1 MWLRNLFTK
10 TLRDLRGQ
18 ILGWGIGAGLI
29 GVMVIFLYPS
39 FKDQTAALTEMVKG
53 YPPALMAFFGDFTQ
67 MSTYLGWLNIEFY
80 SYGPPILAI
89 FAVVVCTG
97 LIGGEEE
104 KGTLDLLLSHPI
116 RRWRVVTGKFAA
128 FAVATVLIMVV
139 IAIFF
144 VGSSAMIGE
153 TSQLGRITLATLNIV
168 PITLAGGALALMAS
182 VLFHSR
188 RLANMVALVV
198 IIGSWFLESLGKV
211 VDVLKPYRPIA
222 LFHYYDSS
230 GALFGSINW
239 GDVGILLALTALF
252 FLISLFAFQRRDIAV

>member
-18 ILGWGIGAGLI
+18 ILGWGIGAGLL
-29 GVMVIFLYPS
+29 GWMVVFLYPS
-39 FKDQTAALTEMVKG
+39 FKDQTAALMEMLTG
-53 YPPALMAFFGDFTQ
+53 YPAALTGFFGDFTKL
-67 MSTYLGWLNIEFY
+67 STYPGWLNIELF

-89 FAVVVCTG
+89 FAVVVGTG
-97 LIGGEEE
+97 LIAGEEE

-116 RRWRVVTGKFAA
+116 HRWRVVTEKFAA
-128 FAVATVLIMVV
+128 FAVATVLIMVLV
-139 IAIFF
+139 ALFF
-144 VGSSAMIGE
+144 VSGSAMIGE
-153 TSQLGRITLATLNIV
+153 TRQLGRIILATMNIV

-182 VLFHSR
+182 VLFRSR

-198 IIGSWFLESLGKV
+198 IIGSYFLESLGKT
-211 VDVLKPYRPIA
+211 VDVLEPYRSIA

-230 GALFGSINW
+230 AALFEGIKW
-239 GDVGILLALTALF
+239 GDASILLALTAIF

>member
-39 FKDQTAALTEMVKG
+39 FQDQTASLAELLKG
-53 YPPALMAFFGDFTQ
+53 YPTALMAFFGDFTK
-67 MSTYLGWLNIEFY
+67 MNTFLGWLNIEFY

-89 FAVVVCTG
+89 FAVVVGTG
-97 LIGGEEE
+97 LIAGEED
-104 KGTLDLLLSHPI
+104 KGTLDLLLAHPI
-116 RRWRVVTGKFAA
+116 RRWRVVTDKFAA
-128 FAVATVLIMVV
+128 FAVATVLIMVQ
-139 IAIFF
+139 IAIIF
-144 VGSSAMIGE
+144 VGSAAMIGQ
-153 TSQLGRITLATLNIV
+153 TSQLGQLVLATLNIV

-182 VLFHSR
+182 VLFRSR

-211 VDVLKPYRPIA
+211 VDTLKPFRPIA

-230 GALFGSINW
+230 AALFEGINW
-239 GDVGILLALTALF
+239 GDIGILLALTAL
-252 FLISLFAFQRRDIAV
+252 LFSIAVLAFQRRDIAV

>member
-18 ILGWGIGAGLI
+18 ILGWGIGAGLL

-39 FKDQTAALTEMVKG
+39 FKDQTAALSEMLKG
-53 YPPALMAFFGDFTQ
+53 YPPALMAFFGDFSR

-89 FAVVVCTG
+89 FAVVVGTG
-97 LIGGEEE
+97 LIAGEEE
-104 KGTLDLLLSHPI
+104 KGTLDLLMSHPI
-116 RRWRVVTGKFAA
+116 RRWRIVTDKFAA
-128 FAVATVLIMVV
+128 FVVATVLIMAL
-139 IAIFF
+139 IALFF
-144 VGSSAMIGE
+144 VGSSVMIGE
-153 TSQLGRITLATLNIV
+153 TSQLGRLAVGTMNIV

-182 VLFHSR
+182 VLFRSR

-198 IIGSWFLESLGKV
+198 IIGSYFLESLGKT
-211 VDVLKPYRPIA
+211 VDALEPYRPIA

-230 GALFGSINW
+230 AALFEGIKW
-239 GDVGILLALTALF
+239 GDVGVLLALTALF
-252 FLISLFAFQRRDIAV
+252 FVIALFAFQRRDIAV

>member
-18 ILGWGIGAGLI
+18 ILGWGIGAGLL
-29 GVMVIFLYPS
+29 GCMVIFLYPA
-39 FKDQTAALTEMVKG
+39 FKDQTTAFVEMLKG
-53 YPPALMAFFGDFTQ
+53 YPPALSAFFGDFTQ
-67 MSTYLGWLNIEFY
+67 MASYLGWLNIEFY

-89 FAVVVCTG
+89 FAVVVGTG
-97 LIGGEEE
+97 LVAGEEE

-116 RRWRVVTGKFAA
+116 RRWRVVTDKFAA
-128 FAVATVLIMVV
+128 FAVATVLIMAL
-139 IAIFF
+139 IALFF

-153 TSQLGRITLATLNIV
+153 TSQLGRLALATMNIV

-182 VLFHSR
+182 VLFRSR

-198 IIGSWFLESLGKV
+198 IIGSYFLESLGKT
-211 VDVLKPYRPIA
+211 VDVLEPYRPIA

-230 GALFGSINW
+230 AALLQGIKW

-252 FLISLFAFQRRDIAV
+252 FVISLFAFQRRDIAV